1 MTVYV
6 ELVLIENFIVDY
18 FILLIC
24 AKMTLL
30 PAKHPFLA
38 AGFGAVY
45 ACVMP
50 LWQPFQTMV
59 LKIVVLLAMLAICFR
74 QKKGKAIVSLTLT
87 AFLLT
92 CALYGAVKTLL
103 PLKQNL
109 FADTGMML
117 YSDHAVIYLVLCS
130 AFCAFLLYKSASAF
144 FARRRLKENTA
155 RLILGDRGA
164 RAEIKALVDSGN
176 SLYYKDTPVV
186 LVERKALGRLEN
198 LPVQPLV
205 IPFHSVENEG
215 ALIGFFPEKATVVYE
230 EKTVELK
237 CVVAICD
244 HGFQN
249 GFGALLHPDLI
260 RECV

>member
-30 PAKHPFLA
+30 PARHPFLA
-38 AGFGAVY
+38 AGFGGIY

-50 LWQPFQTMV
+50 LWRPFQSTA
-59 LKIVVLLAMLAICFR
+59 LKIAVLLAMLAICFR
-74 QKKGKAIVSLTLT
+74 QKRGKAVLSLTVT
-87 AFLLT
+87 AFFLT
-92 CALYGAVKTLL
+92 CALYGVVKTLM
-103 PLKQNL
+103 PLEQTL

-117 YSDHAVIYLVLCS
+117 YSDNVIIYLVLCS
-130 AFCAFLLYKSASAF
+130 AFCALLLYKGASAF
-144 FARRRLKENTA
+144 FARRKLKEHTA
-155 RLILGDRGA
+155 RLILGDRGKL
-164 RAEIKALVDSGN
+164 AEIKALVDSGN

-186 LVERKALGRLEN
+186 LVDREALGSLEQ
-198 LPVQPLV
+198 LSVKPLV
-205 IPFHSVENEG
+205 IPFHSVGNEG
-215 ALIGFFPEKATVVYE
+215 ALIGFLPEKVTVIYD
-230 EKTVELK
+230 EKTVDLK

-244 HGFQN
+244 HGFPN